1 LFKPRNMQTRSRDP
15 GGGLGLGLAIAA
27 RVASRHGG
35 EIWVEDTAGGGATF
49 CFVLAAPAA

>member
-1 LFKPRNMQTRSRDP
+1 MQTRSRGP
-15 GGGLGLGLAIAA
+15 AGGLGLGLAIAA

-35 EIWVEDTAGGGATF
+35 EIWVEDTPGGGATF